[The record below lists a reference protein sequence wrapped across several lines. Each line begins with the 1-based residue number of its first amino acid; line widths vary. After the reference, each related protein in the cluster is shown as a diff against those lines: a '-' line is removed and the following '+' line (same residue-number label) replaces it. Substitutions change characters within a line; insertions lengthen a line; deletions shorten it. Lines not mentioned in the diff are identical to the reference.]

1 MQCDYDC
8 VFETTG
14 SIGKRYRRQDEIGT
28 PLCFTYDFQSL
39 EDHSVT
45 VRDRDSMKQERIA
58 IADIKA
64 YLEKYLEE
72 ND

>member
-1 MQCDYDC
+1 MCFD
-8 VFETTG
+8 TTG

-58 IADIKA
+58 ITDIKA
-64 YLEKYLEE
+64 YLENIWKKTI
-72 ND
+72 NNF

>member
-1 MQCDYDC
+1 M
-8 VFETTG
+8 
-14 SIGKRYRRQDEIGT
+14 RRQDEIGT

-58 IADIKA
+58 ITDIKA